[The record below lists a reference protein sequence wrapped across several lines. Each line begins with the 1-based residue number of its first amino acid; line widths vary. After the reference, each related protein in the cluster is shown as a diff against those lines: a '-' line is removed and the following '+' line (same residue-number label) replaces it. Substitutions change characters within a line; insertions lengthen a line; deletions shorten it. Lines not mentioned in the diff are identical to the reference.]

1 MIFDILRP
9 KNARICAGTL
19 RGLMG
24 GSREEEG
31 KPIFHREKVQKVH
44 SYLPTKS
51 QNSKIQDDSAD
62 FPSFDTFL
70 SLAIYPDLEREEEE
84 EVNDW

>member
-1 MIFDILRP
+1 M
-9 KNARICAGTL
+9 
-19 RGLMG
+19 
-24 GSREEEG
+24 
-31 KPIFHREKVQKVH
+31 QKVH

-51 QNSKIQDDSAD
+51 LNSKIQDDSAD
-62 FPSFDTFL
+62 FPSFDTLL

>member
-1 MIFDILRP
+1 M
-9 KNARICAGTL
+9 
-19 RGLMG
+19 
-24 GSREEEG
+24 
-31 KPIFHREKVQKVH
+31 QKVH

-51 QNSKIQDDSAD
+51 QNSKIMDDSAD
-62 FPSFDTFL
+62 FPLFDTFL